1 VGGGGWLGAGS
12 QCLMGT
18 VSAGEDERVGE
29 LGVVMSAQQCECMQ
43 LRSAADDKPYKPCI
57 STQNSHAC
65 M

>member
-1 VGGGGWLGAGS
+1 
-12 QCLMGT
+12 MGT